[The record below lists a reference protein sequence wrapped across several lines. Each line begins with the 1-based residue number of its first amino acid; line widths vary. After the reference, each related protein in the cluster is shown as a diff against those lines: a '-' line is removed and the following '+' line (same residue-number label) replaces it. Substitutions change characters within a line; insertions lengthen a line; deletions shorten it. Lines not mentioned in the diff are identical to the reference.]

1 MNLNKEVTAV
11 APTAEAHD
19 LQVSYGKQPVLKN
32 LNWKLMPGQVV
43 VESNVS
49 AAPTII
55 ARPSAD
61 IADRSVAVRV
71 GSCVHDAGSI
81 GAASAITL
89 PTPSSQARECSR

>member
-43 VESNVS
+43 GLLGRNGAGKTTLLQSMLGLLPLQSGHATVFGD
-49 AAPTII
+49 AAEDL
-55 ARPSAD
+55 SD
-61 IADRSVAVRV
+61 
-71 GSCVHDAGSI
+71 
-81 GAASAITL
+81 
-89 PTPSSQARECSR
+89 